1 MKIIVTGS
9 SGFIG
14 FHVSKKLLES
24 GKKVHG
30 LDSMNNYYDVN
41 LKKSRLKI
49 LKKYKNFSFS
59 KTKIENKKNLD
70 KAFKKFKPAIV
81 IHLAAQAGVRYSIEK
96 PRVYLD
102 SNITGTYNVIEIS
115 KKLNVKH
122 LIMASSSSV
131 YGANKK
137 IPFKEIDKT
146 ETQMSIYAATKKSN
160 ESMAHAYSNIWKVPI
175 TMVRFFT
182 VYGPWGRPD
191 MALFKF
197 TKGILNNKKIDI
209 YNNGKM
215 YRDFTYI
222 DDIVSGINLL
232 IKKIPNT
239 KQLGRYKDDS
249 LSPIA
254 PFRILNIG
262 NTKKVYLL
270 DFIKEIEK
278 VLGKKA
284 KRNYMPLQKG
294 DVKQTLS
301 NTNLLKKITR
311 YNPKTNFKTGIRK
324 FLDWYLEYY
333 N

>member
-1 MKIIVTGS
+1 
-9 SGFIG
+9 
-14 FHVSKKLLES
+14 
-24 GKKVHG
+24 
-30 LDSMNNYYDVN
+30 
-41 LKKSRLKI
+41 
-49 LKKYKNFSFS
+49 
-59 KTKIENKKNLD
+59 
-70 KAFKKFKPAIV
+70 
-81 IHLAAQAGVRYSIEK
+81 
-96 PRVYLD
+96 
-102 SNITGTYNVIEIS
+102 
-115 KKLNVKH
+115 
-122 LIMASSSSV
+122 
-131 YGANKK
+131 
-137 IPFKEIDKT
+137 
-146 ETQMSIYAATKKSN
+146 
-160 ESMAHAYSNIWKVPI
+160 
-175 TMVRFFT
+175 
-182 VYGPWGRPD
+182 
-191 MALFKF
+191 
-197 TKGILNNKKIDI
+197 
-209 YNNGKM
+209 M

-232 IKKIPNT
+232 IKKVPNT
-239 KQLGRYKDDS
+239 KQLGKYKNDS

-324 FLDWYLEYY
+324 FLDWYLNYY